1 MNAQIATASEEQ
13 TAVAEEINQNI
24 VNISQIGENAMNSAQ
39 QTSAASEELARL
51 SGELQSLVGQFKV

>member
-1 MNAQIATASEEQ
+1 MNAQIATAS
-13 TAVAEEINQNI
+13 EEINQNI
-24 VNISQIGENAMNSAQ
+24 VNISQIGESAMNSAQ